1 MRNLLDTM
9 FAGRGGDTLLAHITP
24 REAAILKAL
33 GGSGNINPRTGL
45 PMFSDADSGGDTG
58 EAGGA
63 DAGSAGTG
71 GGSDSD
77 AAGSGSADT
86 SGGQGN
92 TPSDNYGDAF
102 GVGSQ
107 EAQDV
112 PGTSSMGT
120 YGSGMFS
127 DNLGGPQGP
136 YGSIFDGG
144 IGEFGRSQLASFQTD
159 PMGYLAGLAP
169 NPSTVIGYL
178 LGALSP
184 IPGGSLLGAWA
195 GKKAGEYGFSQPTAE
210 DLASLTGTGNEMG
223 GGGDGGTTGGYT
235 APAATGRTEVA
246 ASNVAGTRANY
257 NPDWNSIWSE
267 MAQRGMGGGALP
279 RLFDERVSGLS
290 SLPAEYQPG
299 NMEGIMAQLKAASDK
314 FGGLPLGMMAG

>member
-9 FAGRGGDTLLAHITP
+9 FAGRGNDTLLAHITP

-71 GGSDSD
+71 GGAD
-77 AAGSGSADT
+77 AEGPGSADT
-86 SGGQGN
+86 SGGMGN
-92 TPSDNYGDAF
+92 TSDNFGDAF

-107 EAQDV
+107 EEQDV
-112 PGTSSMGT
+112 PGTGMPPGGF
-120 YGSGMFS
+120 YGSGAFS

-136 YGSIFDGG
+136 YGSVFSGG
-144 IGEFGRSQLASFQTD
+144 LGEFGRSQVASFQTD
-159 PMGYLAGLAP
+159 PMGYLSSLAP

-184 IPGGSLLGAWA
+184 IPGGAFLGAYA
-195 GKKAGEYGFSQPTAE
+195 GKKAGEYGLSQPTAE

-223 GGGDGGTTGGYT
+223 GGEGGGPGGYT
-235 APAATGRTEVA
+235 APAATGRTDVA

-314 FGGLPLGMMAG
+314 FGGLPLGYVAG